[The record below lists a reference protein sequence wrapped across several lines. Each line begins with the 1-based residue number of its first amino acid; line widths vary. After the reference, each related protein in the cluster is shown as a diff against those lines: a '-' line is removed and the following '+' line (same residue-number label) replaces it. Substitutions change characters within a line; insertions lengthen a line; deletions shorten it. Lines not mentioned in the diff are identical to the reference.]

1 LTKVTNKKELTQEK
15 FADFLTW
22 LNPDFNLAGEEYERL
37 RFRLITFF
45 SQRNC
50 RFPDEL
56 ADETI
61 NRIALKLSEIT
72 IENKMAYAFGIAK
85 NVLLESYRKE
95 KEFVNVEEVQ
105 LVAKEEEIKFEDKC
119 LDKCLS
125 ELSGENRTLIINYF
139 SENKSAKITLREKLS
154 ENLGITQ
161 ANLRM
166 RILRIKQTLK
176 NCLVKC
182 SA

>member
-1 LTKVTNKKELTQEK
+1 MTKVTNKKELTQEK

-22 LNPDFNLAGEEYERL
+22 LNPDFDLAGEEYERL

-45 SQRNC
+45 AGRNC

-95 KEFVNVEEVQ
+95 KDFVNIDEVQ
-105 LVAKEEEIKFEDKC
+105 IVANKEETKFEDKC

-125 ELSGENRTLIINYF
+125 ELPNENRTLIINYF
-139 SENKSAKITLREKLS
+139 SENKSAKITLREKIS

-161 ANLRM
+161 TNLRM
-166 RILRIKQTLK
+166 KVVRIKQTLK
-176 NCLVKC
+176 KCLVKC